1 MLAQKC
7 IFVNLLKI
15 MQFSIREIAHLL
27 NGEIEGNGEL
37 IINDMGTLDGAGEG
51 CISFL
56 SNPKY
61 EYQIYSTKAAA
72 VIVGKDFMPSK
83 PLNSTLIRVDDPY
96 VGFSILLDEYD
107 KILTFQKKGVEDPCF
122 LGENSKI
129 GNDVYRGAFSYI
141 GKNVTIG
148 DHVKI
153 YPHVYVGDSV
163 VIGDNTILY
172 SGVKIYD
179 RVVIGNNCQIHAGA
193 VIGSDGFG
201 YAPQKD
207 GTYKKIPQLGNVII
221 EDQVDIGANTTIDRA
236 TLESTIIKK
245 GVKLDNLIQVAHN
258 VMIGENTVAAAQ
270 TGVSGST
277 IIGKNCII
285 AGQAG
290 IVGHIKLADKMTIAA
305 QSGVTKTFE
314 NEGETILG
322 SPAFEIHSYR
332 KSYAIFRKLPELLE
346 RVRELEEKYLKYQ
359 GQ

>member
-1 MLAQKC
+1 
-7 IFVNLLKI
+7 
-15 MQFSIREIAHLL
+15 MQFSIREIARLL
-27 NGEIEGNGEL
+27 NGTIEGNDEL
-37 IINDMGTLDGAGEG
+37 MIKDMGTLEGAGEG
-51 CISFL
+51 CISFF

-61 EYQIYSTKAAA
+61 EHQIYTTKASA
-72 VIVGKDFMPSK
+72 VIVGRDFNPSEAV
-83 PLNSTLIRVDDPY
+83 SATMIRVDDPY
-96 VGFSILLDEYD
+96 VSFSILLDEYD
-107 KILTFQKKGVEDPCF
+107 KILSFQKEGVENPCF
-122 LGENSKI
+122 LGENSAV
-129 GNDVYRGAFSYI
+129 GEHVYRGAFSYI

-153 YPHVYVGDSV
+153 YPHVYIGDSV
-163 VIGDNTILY
+163 VIGDHTILY

-179 RVVIGNNCQIHAGA
+179 RVVIGKYCQIHAGA

-221 EDQVDIGANTTIDRA
+221 EDHVDIGANTTIDRA
-236 TLESTIIKK
+236 TLESTIIRK

-277 IIGKNCII
+277 TIGKNCII
-285 AGQAG
+285 AGQSG

-314 NEGETILG
+314 KEGETILG
-322 SPAFEIHSYR
+322 SPAFEIHAYR
-332 KSYAIFRKLPELLE
+332 KSYAIFRKLPDLVE
-346 RVRELEEKYLKYQ
+346 RVRKLEEKYLK
-359 GQ
+359 